1 MVFTFLESKGSNAP
15 SFFKQHNGFFGGFFR
30 QLLML
35 GAVGDFLRIVRV
47 NVRILKQSQA
57 ELRREDAAHGL
68 IHLGDG
74 NSSILYLL
82 HQGAV
87 DGAIGQIEI
96 DAGGERFSCGF
107 GGIGGHTVSAVQ
119 HLQAFAIGGDVAG
132 ESPLL
137 AQDLFE

>member
-1 MVFTFLESKGSNAP
+1 M
-15 SFFKQHNGFFGGFFR
+15 
-30 QLLML
+30 
-35 GAVGDFLRIVRV
+35 
-47 NVRILKQSQA
+47 
-57 ELRREDAAHGL
+57 

-82 HQGAV
+82 KQGAV

-96 DAGGERFSCGF
+96 DAGGKRFSCGF
-107 GGIGGHTVSAVQ
+107 GGIGGDTVSAVQ
-119 HLQAFAIGGDVAG
+119 HLQAFAIGGDIAG